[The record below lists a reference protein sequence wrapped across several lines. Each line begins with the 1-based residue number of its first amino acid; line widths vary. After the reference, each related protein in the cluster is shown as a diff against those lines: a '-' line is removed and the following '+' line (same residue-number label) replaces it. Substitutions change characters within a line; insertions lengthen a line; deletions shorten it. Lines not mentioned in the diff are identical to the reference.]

1 MIDRSGLMESGE
13 EALSRISGGHVL
25 EVATGS
31 GGFVTFLMENL
42 KDYTEITGID
52 CNELPLEA
60 ARKSHGQEN
69 IHFQRMDAAQM
80 DFPDCHF
87 DTISI
92 ANSLHHMS
100 DMTGVLSEMMRVCKP
115 GGYFITSEMYRD
127 GQSETQLTHVGLHH
141 WWAAVDTAEGITHS
155 ETFTRQEVVEI
166 IQKTGLHE
174 LEYYDL
180 SDLESDPRE
189 PKLIEILGSKGQ
201 RRCW

>member
-1 MIDRSGLMESGE
+1 
-13 EALSRISGGHVL
+13 
-25 EVATGS
+25 
-31 GGFVTFLMENL
+31 
-42 KDYTEITGID
+42 
-52 CNELPLEA
+52 
-60 ARKSHGQEN
+60 
-69 IHFQRMDAAQM
+69 
-80 DFPDCHF
+80 
-87 DTISI
+87 
-92 ANSLHHMS
+92 MS
-100 DMTGVLSEMMRVCKP
+100 DMTGVLSEMMRVCKS

-127 GQSETQLTHVGLHH
+127 GQSETQFTHVGLHH

-189 PKLIEILGSKGQ
+189 PKLIEILGFKGQ